1 MSIWVIGDPD
11 TVAGFRLAGAA
22 GIVIRDADQARA
34 ELHKALSRDDID
46 LLLITRDLVV
56 GLQQEI
62 SDLKM
67 TRLKPV
73 VVDIPGRKALAA
85 EKSMRELVSRAVG
98 IGL

>member
-22 GIVIRDADQARA
+22 GIVAQDAGQARA
-34 ELHKALSRDDID
+34 ELHNALSRNDID
-46 LLLITRDLVV
+46 LLLITRDLVA
-56 GLQQEI
+56 GFQEEV

-73 VVDIPGRKALAA
+73 VVDIPGRKARTA
-85 EKSMRELVSRAVG
+85 ERTMRKLVSRAVG
-98 IGL
+98 ISL